1 VEPGVFDFFLL
12 EAVINGLLFGGVLAL
27 LSLGLNLVFG
37 VVDVVW
43 IAYSEVVMVG
53 MYVIYTLH
61 VMLGW
66 PLVFAAPMALVG
78 SGIVGVLVH
87 RLIIEPILDT
97 PPINQL
103 LATGGLLFFLQSLA
117 TLIYGSQFRNIG
129 LSLPTLEFHELYI
142 SFARLLAFGVA
153 VLGMAG
159 LYLFLSRTYVGTAIR
174 AVAQDRQVMGLMGV
188 DTRTVYLITS
198 AVGGALAGLAAV
210 LLVLQ
215 QDVHPFIGLTFG
227 PITFMICVLGG
238 LGNLLGGFVAAFVI
252 SQVISIGSFYVSTE
266 LSYVIAFVLFIV
278 AMFIRPEGL
287 FHRRS

>member
-1 VEPGVFDFFLL
+1 VFDFFLL

-61 VMLGW
+61 VLLGW

-78 SGIVGVLVH
+78 SGLVGVLVH

-97 PPINQL
+97 APINQL

-117 TLIYGSQFRNIG
+117 TLIFGSQFRNIG

-153 VLGMAG
+153 IVGMAG
-159 LYLFLSRTYVGTAIR
+159 LYLFLTRTYIGTAIR
-174 AVAQDRQVMGLMGV
+174 AVAQDRQVMSLMGV
-188 DTRTVYLITS
+188 DTRKVYVITS
-198 AVGGALAGLAAV
+198 AAGGALAGLAAI

-238 LGNLLGGFVAAFVI
+238 LGNLFGGFVAAFVI

-287 FHRRS
+287 FHRGS

>member
-1 VEPGVFDFFLL
+1 MFDFFLL

-66 PLVFAAPMALVG
+66 PLWLAAPMALVG
-78 SGIVGVLVH
+78 SGLVGVLVH

-129 LSLPTLEFHELYI
+129 LSLPTLEFFELYI

-153 VLGMAG
+153 VVGMAG

-188 DTRTVYLITS
+188 DTRKVYLITS
-198 AVGGALAGLAAV
+198 AVGGALAGLAAI

-238 LGNLLGGFVAAFVI
+238 LGNLIGGFVAAFVI

-287 FHRRS
+287 FHRRT

>member
-1 VEPGVFDFFLL
+1 MFDFFLL
-12 EAVINGLLFGGVLAL
+12 EAVLNGLLFGGVLAL

-43 IAYSEVVMVG
+43 IAYAELVMVG
-53 MYVIYTLH
+53 MYIIYALH
-61 VMLGW
+61 SMAGW
-66 PLVFAAPMALVG
+66 PLLLAAPMA
-78 SGIVGVLVH
+78 IVGVGIAGMLVH

-117 TLIYGSQFRNIG
+117 TLLFGSQFRNIG
-129 LSLPTLEFHELYI
+129 LSLPIIEFYELYI

-153 VLGMAG
+153 VVGIVG
-159 LYLFLSRTYVGTAIR
+159 LYLFLGRTYIGTAIR
-174 AVAQDRQVMGLMGV
+174 AVAQDREVMGLMGV
-188 DTRTVYLITS
+188 DTRKVYLITS
-198 AVGGALAGLAAV
+198 AVGGALAGLAAI

-238 LGNLLGGFVAAFVI
+238 LGNLFGGFIAAFVI

-287 FHRRS
+287 FHRRT

>member
-1 VEPGVFDFFLL
+1 MFDFFLL
-12 EAVINGLLFGGVLAL
+12 EAIINGLLFGGVLAL

-43 IAYSEVVMVG
+43 IAYAELVMVG
-53 MYVIYTLH
+53 MYIMYTLNS
-61 VMLGW
+61 MLGW
-66 PLVFAAPMALVG
+66 PLFVAAPLAV
-78 SGIVGVLVH
+78 VGVGIAGLGVH
-87 RLIIEPILDT
+87 RFVIEPILDT

-103 LATGGLLFFLQSLA
+103 LATGGLLFFLQSFA
-117 TLIYGSQFRNIG
+117 TLIYGSQFRNLG
-129 LSLPTLEFHELYI
+129 LSMPILEFFELYV

-153 VLGMAG
+153 LVGMVG
-159 LYLFLSRTYVGTAIR
+159 LYLFLTRTYWGTAIR
-174 AVAQDRQVMGLMGV
+174 AVAQDREVMGLMGV
-188 DTRTVYLITS
+188 DTRKVYLVTS

-238 LGNLLGGFVAAFVI
+238 LGNLVGGFIAAFVI

-278 AMFIRPEGL
+278 AMFFRPEGL

>member
-1 VEPGVFDFFLL
+1 MFDFFLL

-53 MYVIYTLH
+53 MYVIYTLN
-61 VMLGW
+61 VLLGW
-66 PLVFAAPMALVG
+66 PLVFAAPMALLG
-78 SGIVGVLVH
+78 SGLVGVLVH

-97 PPINQL
+97 APINQL

-142 SFARLLAFGVA
+142 SFARLLSFGVA
-153 VLGMAG
+153 IVGMAG
-159 LYLFLSRTYVGTAIR
+159 LYLFLTRTYIGTAIR
-174 AVAQDRQVMGLMGV
+174 AVAQDRQVMSLMGV
-188 DTRTVYLITS
+188 DTRKVYLITS
-198 AVGGALAGLAAV
+198 AVGGALAGLAAI

-238 LGNLLGGFVAAFVI
+238 LGNLFGGFVAAFVI
-252 SQVISIGSFYVSTE
+252 SQVISIGSFFVSTE

-287 FHRRS
+287 FHRGS